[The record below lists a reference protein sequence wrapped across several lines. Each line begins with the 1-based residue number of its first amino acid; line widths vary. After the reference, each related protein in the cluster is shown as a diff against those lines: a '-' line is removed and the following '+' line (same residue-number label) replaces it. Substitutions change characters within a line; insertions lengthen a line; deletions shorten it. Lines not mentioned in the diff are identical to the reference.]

1 MCLYYAVF
9 KQYNARIVLFA
20 KSAFSESN
28 ECSAWGLKSRARTAA
43 GESPKYPQEQK
54 AQGGSMWLRTR
65 NDKLINLDHVR
76 EVAATDRYLTV
87 TYGSDGKRE
96 VVNTYEEE
104 ESASRAL
111 GDLVE
116 LISESQSIPFA
127 DNNVVFEI

>member
-1 MCLYYAVF
+1 MTLYFSRNNDLATNLRF
-9 KQYNARIVLFA
+9 TVL
-20 KSAFSESN
+20 KRWGSGKIPESAA
-28 ECSAWGLKSRARTAA
+28 C
-43 GESPKYPQEQK
+43 ESPKYPPEQK

-127 DNNVVFEI
+127 DNNVVFEV

>member
-1 MCLYYAVF
+1 
-9 KQYNARIVLFA
+9 
-20 KSAFSESN
+20 
-28 ECSAWGLKSRARTAA
+28 
-43 GESPKYPQEQK
+43 
-54 AQGGSMWLRTR
+54 MWLRTR

-96 VVNTYEEE
+96 AVNTYDDE

-127 DNNVVFEI
+127 DNNVVFEL